1 MSLLDG
7 RVAIISGGEGSIG
20 MAIARALA
28 AAGCAVF
35 LTGLDEAALRA
46 GSAELGDAA
55 AGWAVADVRSSEQVK
70 AAVMKAAGARTGRL
84 DVVIAGAGISGVI
97 APVADYP
104 EDVFEQVLAVHVRGA
119 FLLCKHTLPYLGPGA
134 SVIIVSSVV
143 GLTSD
148 PGIAGYATAKHAQVG
163 LMRTLAKEV
172 APRGIRVNT
181 LHPGPVDNEFQ
192 HRIEVAATGR
202 PAAEAAEI
210 FEQNIPL
217 GRHASAEEVARA
229 ALFLASDASSFVTGV
244 TLPVDGGM
252 SILRRGAPQEAAA
265 STRTAATGSG
275 SP

>member
-1 MSLLDG
+1 
-7 RVAIISGGEGSIG
+7 
-20 MAIARALA
+20 
-28 AAGCAVF
+28 
-35 LTGLDEAALRA
+35 
-46 GSAELGDAA
+46 
-55 AGWAVADVRSSEQVK
+55 
-70 AAVMKAAGARTGRL
+70 
-84 DVVIAGAGISGVI
+84 VIAGAGISGVI